1 MSERSS
7 IRPSLDL
14 VPLQEPTDVELPRL
28 AGEDLEGVCSLEP
41 APESFAAPLRKDPNR
56 VLVTWSTLLTRN
68 FEKML
73 PVDDQTFAYRRNIQE
88 CKRLQRSIGRLQGK
102 SLEAP
107 DTETN
112 AALDDLI
119 QLAWLEQKK
128 AYWLESNYYAPLFR
142 HAVDTACAEVNQFLI
157 GQKNTRTLES
167 FKSAHHH
174 PVFLRDEFH
183 YLLKGNPPT
192 SAGCFHSLSG
202 FIEARVP
209 EGASMNDE
217 WSMYLIAV
225 HELVHGVSYVDGNR
239 VGIDRKLLDP
249 GLEKLNEAITQIITF
264 AIASLH
270 LEKRKSFL
278 VGQNKQRLSLG
289 SMPYRE
295 YTGIVRDFFAKI
307 PQDYF
312 ADAMLNHGGWERLR
326 AKFMEIAGDEHALIL
341 FARNLRALYLSPEQ
355 RKKEA
360 STRTTA
366 IETTPSPEMG
376 RLIPLRRSFTDS
388 FSEPIEE

>member
-1 MSERSS
+1 MSESTS
-7 IRPSLDL
+7 PRPSLEL
-14 VPLQEPTDVELPRL
+14 IPSQEPAPTELPRL
-28 AGEDLEGVCSLEP
+28 AGIELEEVCSLNP
-41 APESFAAPLRKDPNR
+41 APESFVAQFRKDPNR
-56 VLVTWSTLLTRN
+56 LLAAWSTLLTRN
-68 FEKML
+68 FEKAL
-73 PVDDQTFAYRRNIQE
+73 PIEQETFSYRRNVQE

-102 SLEAP
+102 SLETP
-107 DTETN
+107 DAETESAFT
-112 AALDDLI
+112 DLI

-128 AYWLESNYYAPLFR
+128 AYWIEPNYYTPLFR
-142 HAVDTACAEVNQFLI
+142 HAVDTACAEVNQFLV

-167 FKSAHHH
+167 FKSAHHR

-183 YLLKGNPPT
+183 YLLKGNPST
-192 SAGCFHSLSG
+192 SAGVFHSMSG
-202 FIEARVP
+202 FIEVRIP
-209 EGASMNDE
+209 EAASINDE
-217 WSMYLIAV
+217 WDIYLIAV
-225 HELVHGVSYVDGNR
+225 HELIHGVSYVDGNR
-239 VGIDRKLLDP
+239 LGIDRMLLDP

-289 SMPYRE
+289 NMPYRE

-307 PQDYF
+307 PQEYF

-326 AKFMEIAGDEHALIL
+326 AKFMEIAGNEHALIL

-360 STRTTA
+360 EATTA
-366 IETTPSPEMG
+366 ATVTATSPEMG
-376 RLIPLRRSFTDS
+376 RLIPLRRSFAGS
-388 FSEPIEE
+388 SSEQVED